1 MQPIKRIE
9 IITDSL
15 ELPNLLLRL
24 EAVGVSGYTVI
35 KEVTGKGGR
44 GLRAGDELTGV
55 FKNSYVIVA
64 CPEEEVSR
72 VVEAVRPILRR
83 FGGVCLVTDAHWV
96 IH

>member
-35 KEVTGKGGR
+35 KADNLDAAVALAKG
-44 GLRAGDELTGV
+44 
-55 FKNSYVIVA
+55 
-64 CPEEEVSR
+64 C
-72 VVEAVRPILRR
+72 PILAGY
-83 FGGVCLVTDAHWV
+83 GGSIEVCETFNAM
-96 IH
+96 